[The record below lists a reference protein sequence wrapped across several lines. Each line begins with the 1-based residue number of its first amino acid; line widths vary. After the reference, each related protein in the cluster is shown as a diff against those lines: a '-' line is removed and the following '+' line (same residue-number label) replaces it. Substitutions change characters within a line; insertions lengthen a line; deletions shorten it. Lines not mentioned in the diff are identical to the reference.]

1 MIGRWRRETPAPAQ
15 PVTPVPDP
23 ASRHRNVT
31 VRDCAEDYAIGQSQR
46 ADAARAKQGGR
57 RA

>member
-15 PVTPVPDP
+15 PIVADP
-23 ASRHRNVT
+23 ATRHRNVT
-31 VRDCAEDYAIGQSQR
+31 VKDCAEDLAIGQSQR
-46 ADAARAKQGGR
+46 ADAARRAQQGGR